1 VTPPS
6 RDEVLTLDARGL
18 AALLAAGHDVPVE
31 AIEGAEYEGIALG
44 LPPWVERLA
53 WKTFKKTFYRDPESG
68 RVRGWNV
75 RIVQRGVDGPYEPIM
90 KRGAPLCFGP
100 YEVVPLDG
108 RSPRPVGGGLLI
120 DYARG
125 KGGVDPMRL
134 MRDPIVALRPGDPTL
149 LLGWSYVELG
159 FARLSTPSYFL
170 LKRAGPISHVPW

>member
-1 VTPPS
+1 MSAPS
-6 RDEVLTLDARGL
+6 RDDVLAMDGPAL
-18 AALLAAGHDVPVE
+18 AALLAAGHEVDVD
-31 AIEGAEYEGIALG
+31 ALAGAEYEGIALG
-44 LPPWVERLA
+44 LPRWVERLA
-53 WKTFKKTFYRDPESG
+53 WKTFKKTFYRDPETR

-75 RIVQRGVDGPYEPIM
+75 RIAQRGVDGPYEPLV
-90 KRGAPLCFGP
+90 KNGAPFCFGP

-125 KGGVDPMRL
+125 KGGPDPMRL
-134 MRDPIVALRPGDPTL
+134 VRDPIVALTPGDPTV

-170 LKRAGPISHVPW
+170 LRRAGPITHVPW